1 MKKVLIANRGEIA
14 VRIIRACKE
23 LGIST
28 VAVYSEADADAL
40 HVKLADEAYC
50 IGPKLSKDSY
60 LSFPAV
66 LGVAQNRRWRNAL
79 EMQAAEGV
87 FLFGGHL
94 GFGFGGFVGLAC
106 EVQ

>member
-23 LGIST
+23 LGIQT

-66 LGVAQNRRWRNAL
+66 LGVAQKISRTPSTIWSK
-79 EMQAAEGV
+79 
-87 FLFGGHL
+87 HIPP
-94 GFGFGGFVGLAC
+94 
-106 EVQ
+106 VQQKNSNDT